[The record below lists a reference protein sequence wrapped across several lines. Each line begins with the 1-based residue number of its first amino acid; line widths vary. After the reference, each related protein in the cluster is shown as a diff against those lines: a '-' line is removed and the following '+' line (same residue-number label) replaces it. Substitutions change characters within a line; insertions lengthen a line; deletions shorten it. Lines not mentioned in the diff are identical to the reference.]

1 MDTKLSLTEIEL
13 SVMRYFQAPL
23 VNMAVCNIS
32 YGLLHH
38 EVDVCILSKNN
49 YLTEIEI
56 KRSYSDFL
64 ADFKKHHHHDNDIRI
79 KKFYYCVP
87 ESIIGKVMTVLK
99 EKVEDKTLKQLP
111 AVLTYDE
118 KGSLKVREESGNP
131 ILKFHTARPLTDSEV
146 IQFYRLGTMRL
157 YNMQETNLRLS
168 RDYHELY
175 NKYDNGLAIN
185 KIRPQQNKLFKE
197 QSELLDKKYQLV
209 RQARLVTET
218 EEKTKLNDEI
228 LDIEF
233 KLERINGKL
242 DAYNEIIMA

>member
-38 EVDVCILSKNN
+38 EVDVCILSKKN

-64 ADFKKHHHHDNDIRI
+64 ADFKKSHHHDNDIRI

-118 KGSLKVREESGNP
+118 KG
-131 ILKFHTARPLTDSEV
+131 
-146 IQFYRLGTMRL
+146 
-157 YNMQETNLRLS
+157 
-168 RDYHELY
+168 
-175 NKYDNGLAIN
+175 
-185 KIRPQQNKLFKE
+185 
-197 QSELLDKKYQLV
+197 
-209 RQARLVTET
+209 
-218 EEKTKLNDEI
+218 
-228 LDIEF
+228 
-233 KLERINGKL
+233 
-242 DAYNEIIMA
+242 